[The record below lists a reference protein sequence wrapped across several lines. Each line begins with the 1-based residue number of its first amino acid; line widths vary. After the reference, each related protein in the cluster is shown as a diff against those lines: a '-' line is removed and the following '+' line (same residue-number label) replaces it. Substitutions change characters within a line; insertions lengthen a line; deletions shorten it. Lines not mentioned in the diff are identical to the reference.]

1 MDWNSKTA
9 PEWEWESLAAF
20 SDKTNITKRV
30 QPSNNE
36 NEVDGAIDNVPIYS
50 SWGRGLAGSNLGHIS
65 SSKSSISASGDS
77 SLKDGMK
84 TYEMGGSFPEDSSRN
99 KEFTWVDSVG
109 NFSSSDASVISGESI
124 IGLKLG
130 KRTYF
135 EDVCAAATSKSPSV
149 SMISASSVATTKRS
163 RSSNQNAQTPR
174 CQVEGCNLDLK
185 SAKDY
190 HRRHRI
196 CESHSKSPKV
206 IIAGLERRFC
216 QQCSRFHNLSEF
228 DDKKRSCRRRLSDHN
243 ARRRRPQPDVVQF
256 NPGRVSPFYDG
267 RRQLNVAFNR
277 VPFHAA
283 NPVWQNASDFKVM
296 QIRDSVVRPFKAG
309 GTHRHRNLFSTELP
323 DASSLQE
330 IDSNKFLSFGCST
343 PRASSQGLEASAS
356 SSDIDGHPDLQRA
369 LSLLST
375 TSWGLNEPERT
386 SMDQLAH
393 VNSTSMVQ
401 PVTHADLP
409 NWPFSPSQPDP
420 EPQVHSLNFPSSSSN
435 NNLQE
440 LQVPIPKAPN
450 QSDCLL
456 HTSQIN

>member
-1 MDWNSKTA
+1 
-9 PEWEWESLAAF
+9 
-20 SDKTNITKRV
+20 
-30 QPSNNE
+30 
-36 NEVDGAIDNVPIYS
+36 
-50 SWGRGLAGSNLGHIS
+50 
-65 SSKSSISASGDS
+65 
-77 SLKDGMK
+77 MK

-206 IIAGLERRFC
+206 IIAGLERRF
-216 QQCSRFHNLSEF
+216 HNLSEF

-243 ARRRRPQPDVVQF
+243 ARRRRPQPEVVQF

-323 DASSLQE
+323 DASLQE

-343 PRASSQGLEASAS
+343 PRASSLEASAS
-356 SSDIDGHPDLQRA
+356 SSDIDSHPDLQRA